1 MWYNMVNESSE
12 NGKYI
17 FVRCKMN
24 NCIDRN
30 YNSVSRREARVYN
43 EAFGEKVI
51 SFFCLVIAFFEN
63 SIVESVCR
71 LLCGVLV
78 AVGVFFYV
86 SGVMSGALSLV
97 GIVAYGAILIASSAL
112 VFKTKTVKCE

>member
-1 MWYNMVNESSE
+1 
-12 NGKYI
+12 
-17 FVRCKMN
+17 MN

-30 YNSVSRREARVYN
+30 YNRVSSREERVYN
-43 EAFGEKVI
+43 EAFGERLI

-71 LLCGVLV
+71 ILCGALV
-78 AVGVFFYV
+78 AVGIFFYV

-112 VFKTKTVKCE
+112 VFKTKTVRCE

>member
-1 MWYNMVNESSE
+1 MVKESSE

-17 FVRCKMN
+17 FVRYKMN

-30 YNSVSRREARVYN
+30 YNCIPSREERVYN
-43 EAFGEKVI
+43 EAFGEKLI

-71 LLCGVLV
+71 VLCGLLV
-78 AVGVFFYV
+78 AVGIFFYV

-97 GIVAYGAILIASSAL
+97 GIIAYGAILIGASAL

>member
-1 MWYNMVNESSE
+1 MWYNMVSESSE
-12 NGKYI
+12 NGIIHIARY
-17 FVRCKMN
+17 KMN

-30 YNSVSRREARVYN
+30 YNSVSRREERVYN
-43 EAFGEKVI
+43 EAFGEKLI

-63 SIVESVCR
+63 GIVESVCR
-71 LLCGVLV
+71 VVAALGI
-78 AVGVFFYV
+78 AVGIFFYV

-97 GIVAYGAILIASSAL
+97 GIIAYGAILIASSAL